1 MSRLSYISSQ
11 NAFGRAVSQTGNTC
25 EGFVVKSFDNTQHG
39 HLLSYIF
46 TTMETTTP
54 TANATRTAPAEPL
67 AQILADAMRRS
78 GTLSRPDGRV
88 NVPQT
93 ALEIV
98 RATAAFAAT
107 ITPIPYGHI
116 AALLQVLN
124 HYSLNAAAEG
134 NEHTAASATQALAE
148 LLELYNAALIAHK
161 ELLCF
166 FNAIDTYEQL
176 LDGPFPTA

>member
-1 MSRLSYISSQ
+1 
-11 NAFGRAVSQTGNTC
+11 
-25 EGFVVKSFDNTQHG
+25 
-39 HLLSYIF
+39 
-46 TTMETTTP
+46 
-54 TANATRTAPAEPL
+54 
-67 AQILADAMRRS
+67 MRRS
-78 GTLSRPDGRV
+78 GTLTRPDGRV

-124 HYSLNAAAEG
+124 HYSLNAAADG
-134 NEHTAASATQALAE
+134 NELTAASATQALAE

-166 FNAIDTYEQL
+166 FDAIDTYEQL